1 MKRNALL
8 TLLLFAFLLGSSQ
21 TSSGWKPLF
30 NGKDL
35 SGWKQ
40 LNGRARYR
48 VENGEIV
55 GTTVMGEPNSF

>member
-1 MKRNALL
+1 MKRV
-8 TLLLFAFLLGSSQ
+8 FLLAFALTTVYFLSAQ
-21 TSSGWKPLF
+21 TWKPLF